1 MKLLVIRHAVAMD
14 QGEFARTGQSDDLR
28 PLTDEG
34 KNEMEQVAAG
44 LRAEVK
50 TLDLLATSPLVRARE
65 TAVIV
70 ATAYGIGPT
79 EVTDSLVPGA
89 SLESFEE
96 WCASFADRK
105 IIGVVGH
112 EPHLSRLVTWLVT
125 GKGES
130 RIRLRKAGACLLEFD
145 GGVKRDA
152 GTLSW
157 LLTPKQIIR
166 PTA

>member
-34 KNEMEQVAAG
+34 KKEMEQVAAG

-50 TLDLLATSPLVRARE
+50 MLDLLATSPLVRARE
-65 TAVIV
+65 TAIIV
-70 ATAYGIGPT
+70 ATAYAIGPT
-79 EVTDSLVPGA
+79 EVTETLVPGA
-89 SLESFEE
+89 SLEAFET
-96 WCASFADRK
+96 WCASLAGK
-105 IIGVVGH
+105 QAVGVVGH
-112 EPHLSRLVTWLVT
+112 EPHLSRLVTWLMT

-145 GGVKRDA
+145 SAVQRDS

-157 LLTPKQIIR
+157 LLTPRQLAR
-166 PTA
+166 SSG